1 MINSFSQ
8 SLAQGSPFAFV
19 LAFVAGIL
27 ASLTPC
33 VYPVIPITVTFIAS
47 RAKSHFHAAMLS
59 VIYVLGMAVTYAAL
73 GVFAA
78 LTGKVF
84 GKITMTPEVYFTVGA
99 ILFLFAL
106 IQMEWIR
113 IPTPRFL
120 SKLSRDGVIGSGPD
134 AFVMGV
140 TSGFII
146 APCTVPLLGA
156 ILTFIAARQSLVYG
170 GLMMFCFAL
179 GLGLLL
185 LFLGVF
191 TGLVKT
197 LPKSGRWLLFI
208 EKGTAALFFILAGY
222 FIYRG
227 ITLLS

>member
-1 MINSFSQ
+1 M
-8 SLAQGSPFAFV
+8 

-47 RAKSHFHAAMLS
+47 RARSRLHAVSLS
-59 VIYVLGMAVTYAAL
+59 IVYVLGMAVTYAAI
-73 GVFAA
+73 GMFAA

-84 GKITMTPEVYFTVGA
+84 GKITMTPAVYFTVGG
-99 ILFLFAL
+99 ILFFFA
-106 IQMEWIR
+106 IVQMEWIR
-113 IPTPRFL
+113 IPVPGFL
-120 SKLSRDGVIGSGPD
+120 SKLSGGDPAKASPD
-134 AFVMGV
+134 AFLMGV
-140 TSGFII
+140 TSGFIV

-185 LFLGVF
+185 LLLGIF
-191 TGLVKT
+191 TGLLKT
-197 LPKSGRWLLFI
+197 FPKSGKWLIFI
-208 EKGTAALFFILAGY
+208 EKGTAGLFVILAGY

-227 ITLLS
+227 ITLFG